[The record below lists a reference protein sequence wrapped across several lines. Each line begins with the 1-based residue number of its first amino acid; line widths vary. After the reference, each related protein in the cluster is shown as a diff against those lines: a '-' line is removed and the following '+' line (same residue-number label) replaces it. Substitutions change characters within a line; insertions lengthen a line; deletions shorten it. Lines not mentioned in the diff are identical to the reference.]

1 MEVPMGKAH
10 TQLLKE
16 INLDNVRRAM
26 RQAGSATKPQLA
38 EATGLSVVTIASL
51 VKELIQIGEI
61 YEGKAAHSTGGR
73 RPVTYHYN
81 YNVCMALLVILH
93 VHKEEVLVSVINL
106 NGDALKKQTHSV
118 ANFDVD
124 EICAIVDEYGAAYPA
139 IKMIGMGIP
148 GQQVDGEMKVSS
160 HENLI
165 GARLTE
171 TIQQRCALPVW
182 WENDINAALSGYCT
196 KYPPNEGES
205 VIGLFFPAHRPP
217 GLGIYIDGK
226 LFKGKNGMAGEIK
239 FLPVDVDW
247 YQPLESRRFTEV
259 VCYTLQLLNAVLAPD
274 KIIIYQHRCTNEQL
288 LAAWQAHEHDHPM
301 PVSPKVIVSDGFG
314 VDFLRGLKAM
324 VLRGL
329 EEKAYE

>member
-1 MEVPMGKAH
+1 MGKAH

-26 RQAGSATKPQLA
+26 RTAGSATKPQLA

-51 VKELIQIGEI
+51 LIELIQIGEI
-61 YEGKAAHSTGGR
+61 YEGKTAHSTGGR
-73 RPVTYHYN
+73 PPVTYHYN
-81 YNVCMALLVILH
+81 YDVCMALLLVLH
-93 VHKEEVLVSVINL
+93 EYKEEVLVSVINL
-106 NGDALKKQTHSV
+106 NGDSLKEQTHTV

-124 EICAIVDEYGAAYPA
+124 AICAIVQEYVAAYPA

-160 HENLI
+160 HEKLI

-171 TIQQRCALPVW
+171 TIQQQCALPVW

-196 KYPPNEGES
+196 KYPPDEGEC
-205 VIGLFFPAHRPP
+205 VIGLFFPEHRPP
-217 GLGIYIDGK
+217 GLGMYIDRK

-239 FLPVDVDW
+239 FLPVNVDW
-247 YQPLESRRFTEV
+247 YQPLESRRFTEL

-274 KIIIYQHRCTNEQL
+274 KIIIYQNRCNKKQL
-288 LAAWQAHEHDHPM
+288 LAAWQAHEQKQTM
-301 PVSPKVIVSDGFG
+301 PVSPKVVVSDHFG
-314 VDFLRGLKAM
+314 ADFLRGLKAM

-329 EEKAYE
+329 EEKAYG

>member
-1 MEVPMGKAH
+1 MGKMH
-10 TQLLKE
+10 TQLVKE

-38 EATGLSVVTIASL
+38 GATGLSVVTIASL
-51 VKELIQIGEI
+51 VKELIHKGEI
-61 YEGKAAHSTGGR
+61 CEGKAAHSTGGR

-81 YNVCMALLVILH
+81 YNVCMALLLILH
-93 VHKEEVLVSVINL
+93 GHKEEVLVSVINL

-118 ANFDVD
+118 TNFDVSA
-124 EICAIVDEYGAAYPA
+124 ICAIVQEYVAAYPA

-160 HENLI
+160 HEKLI

-171 TIQQRCALPVW
+171 TIQQQCAMPVW
-182 WENDINAALSGYCT
+182 WENDINAALSGYCAKHT
-196 KYPPNEGES
+196 PHEGEC
-205 VIGLFFPAHRPP
+205 VVGLFFPAYRPP
-217 GLGIYIDGK
+217 GLAIYIDGK

-239 FLPVDVDW
+239 FLPVDIDW
-247 YQPLESRRFTEV
+247 HQPIESRRFTEF
-259 VCYTLQLLNAVLAPD
+259 VCDTLQLLNAVLAPN
-274 KIIIYQHRCTNEQL
+274 KLVIYQNRCNNEEL
-288 LAAWQAHEHDHPM
+288 LAAWQVHEQKHAM
-301 PVSPKVIVSDGFG
+301 PVSPKVIVSDHFG
-314 VDFLRGLKAM
+314 ADFLRGLKAM